1 MEDISLWMIAALVGV
16 AFFAGAI
23 DAIAGGGGLLVLPAL
38 LLAGLGPLE
47 ALGTNKMQGLFGTG
61 SATVTFVQKGHL
73 DLKSEWPY
81 ALLCFLGSVMGAAI
95 ATYVPKD
102 LLRMIMPIVLVVI
115 ALYFLFQRKLGE
127 EDRAS
132 KISPFLLGF
141 AVLPMVGFYDGIFG
155 PGAGSFYMLALVSLG
170 GFSLLRAT
178 ARTKLMNFASN
189 VGGFVAFAIVGAV
202 VWPLGL
208 AMAFGQIIG
217 GRIGANMAIKNGAKI
232 IRPLLVIMCL
242 AMAARLYFN

>member
-1 MEDISLWMIAALVGV
+1 MEDISLWVLAILVGV

-61 SATVTFVQKGHL
+61 SATITFVQKGHL
-73 DLKSEWPY
+73 DLKAEWPY
-81 ALLCFLGSVMGAAI
+81 AFLCFLGSVIGAAI
-95 ATYVPKD
+95 ATYVPKE

-127 EDRAS
+127 NDRAS

-141 AVLPMVGFYDGIFG
+141 GVLPMVGFYDGIFG
-155 PGAGSFYMLALVSLG
+155 PGAGSFYMLALVALG

-189 VGGFVAFAIVGAV
+189 VGGFVTFAIAGV
-202 VWPLGL
+202 VIWPLGF

-242 AMAARLYFN
+242 AMAARLYFD

>member
-232 IRPLLVIMCL
+232 IRPLLVVMCL